1 MIDHNTTPEPETPQL
16 PTEFDIFDQVFV
28 NSSPPDATTLQKAN
42 ELLLTTI
49 DTRATINTPVR
60 QYIQKLTTGTEKLR
74 AQSIIHQHDANNMRS
89 IIKKRTT
96 RTKGKRVVL
105 KGHFHISTQE
115 LCDAVI
121 AAEKDTKERAVKRG
135 KKKGKAVSYE
145 AESKKEVEEEV
156 QEESDSDI
164 SNCIIVDVE

>member
-1 MIDHNTTPEPETPQL
+1 
-16 PTEFDIFDQVFV
+16 
-28 NSSPPDATTLQKAN
+28 
-42 ELLLTTI
+42 
-49 DTRATINTPVR
+49 
-60 QYIQKLTTGTEKLR
+60 
-74 AQSIIHQHDANNMRS
+74 MRS